1 MFQPRTI
8 SRTSRLRLPAGRAA
22 ARTAVGVAAA
32 ALLLAGCSSAPA
44 SAPQTDAASPT
55 PTATAEASA
64 APEATATEA
73 PADGSP
79 QSEAEA
85 TAAATAAI
93 TDFYQT
99 MSAVQATGG
108 ADLAPLSTVATCPTL
123 DTVTSDTTWLAD
135 GGYTVSGAMT
145 FSPSAVTVSARTADD
160 GTVYPFGSV
169 LATGCQDS
177 TDYVVS
183 QGGSAITLGVEPR
196 TVFDLT
202 VVFEPT
208 AQAWLVENIS
218 ENTASC

>member
-1 MFQPRTI
+1 MFQPRT
-8 SRTSRLRLPAGRAA
+8 SRPRFSAGQAA

-32 ALLLAGCSSAPA
+32 ALLLAGCSTAPA
-44 SAPQTDAASPT
+44 SAPETAAAPTSAATPATTTDAS
-55 PTATAEASA
+55 
-64 APEATATEA
+64 PEATATEA

-79 QSEAEA
+79 QDVAEA

-99 MSAVQATGG
+99 MSAVQAAGG
-108 ADLAPLSTVATCPTL
+108 TDLAPLSTVATGPTL

-145 FSPSAVTVSARTADD
+145 FSPSTVAVSTLTAAD

-208 AQAWLVENIS
+208 TQAWLVENIS
-218 ENTASC
+218 ENTAGC